1 MSLRVDFLMDSE
13 KRFQGRVGN
22 RFIAVSAA
30 ATAVA
35 IFVLFVGF
43 QVLAYRQL
51 KGDIQKAD
59 ATLAIMLPRE
69 EIVKRVRAETARWK
83 RMEAELDGW
92 RNTRTPVSGVLH
104 QVQQAMSENMQ
115 ILQMT
120 LRDDLTVPAR
130 SGKETQPEPRR
141 VFRIRIEG
149 RAVGLTG
156 EQDVSRFIQRL
167 NAPEEGAPPP
177 FQSVTLLSIQS
188 EGQGEGASSLFE
200 IEAAGPERMLK

>member
-22 RFIAVSAA
+22 RFIAVSAV

>member
-1 MSLRVDFLMDSE
+1 
-13 KRFQGRVGN
+13 
-22 RFIAVSAA
+22 
-30 ATAVA
+30 VA